1 MKNGKMPF
9 MGGTIA
15 AIVIIIVLVIVSKCF
30 GGDIERKVTNVE
42 PTERPTMGFLPNTEI
57 MNLPTE

>member
-30 GGDIERKVTNVE
+30 GGDIERTVTNVE